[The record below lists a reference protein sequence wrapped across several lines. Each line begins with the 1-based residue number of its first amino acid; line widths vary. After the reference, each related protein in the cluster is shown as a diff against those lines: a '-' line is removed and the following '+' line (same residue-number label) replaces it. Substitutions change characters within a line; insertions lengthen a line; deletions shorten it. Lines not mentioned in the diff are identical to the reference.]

1 MTAPARSKMY
11 FEDFAVGSVI
21 EVGNF
26 TVSEA
31 EIIEF
36 ATRFDPQPFHV
47 DPAAAAES
55 MFGGIIA
62 SGWHTCSMMMRLMVD
77 GYLRDSSSLGS
88 PGVDEVRW
96 LKPVRGGD
104 VLRVRSEVLESVPSA
119 SRPDR
124 GVIFTQ
130 WQAINQRD
138 ELVATIKGRGMFA
151 RRPS

>member
-1 MTAPARSKMY
+1 MTATARSKRY
-11 FEDFAVGSVI
+11 FEDFAVGSII
-21 EVGNF
+21 EVGSF

-36 ATRFDPQPFHV
+36 ATRFDPQPFHI
-47 DPAAAAES
+47 DAEAAAES
-55 MFGGIIA
+55 IFGGIIA

-104 VLRVRSEVLESVPSA
+104 ILTVSSEILESVPSA

-124 GVIFTQ
+124 GVIFTL
-130 WQAINQRD
+130 WQATNQHGD
-138 ELVATIKGRGMFA
+138 LVATIKGRGMFA
-151 RRPS
+151 RRPL